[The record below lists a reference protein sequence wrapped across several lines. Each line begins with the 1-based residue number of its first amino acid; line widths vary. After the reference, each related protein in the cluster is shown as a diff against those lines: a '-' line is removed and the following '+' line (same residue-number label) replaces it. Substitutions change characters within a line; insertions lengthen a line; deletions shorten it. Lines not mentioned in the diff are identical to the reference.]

1 MTTVPRLPDGPGHRE
16 RLIAGMA
23 ASIRERG
30 YRATTITD
38 VVRRAR
44 TSRRSF
50 YEQFED
56 RDACFLALF
65 DALQAMLAEHIAASV
80 DATAGWEQQV
90 DQAVGGYLDAIA
102 AEPQLTVSF
111 VRELPALGED
121 GAARQRAAL
130 ASFAELVMRLVDTDA
145 MRRSGVTPMSLETAV
160 MLVGGFRELLVYVVE
175 SGGDL
180 ASLRPVAADVFKRV
194 LRGAP

>member
-1 MTTVPRLPDGPGHRE
+1 VNAVPRLPDGPGHRE
-16 RLIAGMA
+16 RLVAGLA

-38 VVRRAR
+38 VVRHAR

-65 DALQAMLAEHIAASV
+65 DALHALLIEHVAAAV
-80 DATAGWEQQV
+80 DPSAVWERQV
-90 DQAVGGYLDAIA
+90 DQALGAYLDAIA

-111 VRELPALGED
+111 VRELPALGAV
-121 GAARQRAAL
+121 GSARQRAVL
-130 ASFAELVMRLVDTDA
+130 ESFAALLMRLVDTEA
-145 MRRSGVTPMSLETAV
+145 MRRSGVAPVSLETAL
-160 MLVGGFRELLVYVVE
+160 MLVGGLRELLAYVVE
-175 SGGDL
+175 SGGDP
-180 ASLRPVAADVFKRV
+180 ARLRPVAGNVFKSV
-194 LRGAP
+194 LRHGR